1 MKLTYGGKNGG
12 DITGAV
18 IVVLTPHGATVLVR
32 ILSFAHSHAK
42 FFVIWLI
49 APEN

>member
-1 MKLTYGGKNGG
+1 VGRKR
-12 DITGAV
+12 DITSGV
-18 IVVLTPHGATVLVR
+18 IVVRTAHGATVFVR

>member
-1 MKLTYGGKNGG
+1 MEDLTAGKMW
-12 DITGAV
+12 
-18 IVVLTPHGATVLVR
+18 VLTPHGATVFTR

-49 APEN
+49 APENQQG

>member
-1 MKLTYGGKNGG
+1 MEDLT
-12 DITGAV
+12 AV
-18 IVVLTPHGATVLVR
+18 KMLVFTPNGATVFVR

-49 APEN
+49 APENQ